1 MFLKQLMPIE
11 WQFYLAAVVNEPF
24 FKELSDFVESAY
36 QNTRCYP
43 AKENMFKI
51 FDLLKI
57 QEIKVVILGQDPY
70 HGAGQAQ
77 GLSFSV
83 PSDIKLPPSLINIYK
98 EMSKSSGQ
106 MIPYSGDLHYLA
118 NQGVFLLNAILT
130 VEEGKPGSHQN
141 KGWEIF
147 TNEVISQI
155 SAQNSHVVFLLWGN
169 FAQKKTKWIDAK
181 RHLILTAGHPSPMS
195 ANQGKWFGNNHF
207 EMTNAYL
214 IKNHKNPINWLNKFF
229 N

>member
-1 MFLKQLMPIE
+1 
-11 WQFYLAAVVNEPF
+11 
-24 FKELSDFVESAY
+24 
-36 QNTRCYP
+36 
-43 AKENMFKI
+43 
-51 FDLLKI
+51 
-57 QEIKVVILGQDPY
+57 
-70 HGAGQAQ
+70 
-77 GLSFSV
+77 V
-83 PSDIKLPPSLINIYK
+83 PSDIKLPPSLLNIYK

-118 NQGVFLLNAILT
+118 IQGVFLLNAILT

-155 SAQNSHVVFLLWGN
+155 STQNDQVVFLLWGN
-169 FAQKKTKWIDAK
+169 FAQKKSKWIDAK

-207 EMTNAYL
+207 ELTNAYL
-214 IKNHKNPINWLNKFF
+214 IKHKKNPIKWLMDIF
-229 N
+229 